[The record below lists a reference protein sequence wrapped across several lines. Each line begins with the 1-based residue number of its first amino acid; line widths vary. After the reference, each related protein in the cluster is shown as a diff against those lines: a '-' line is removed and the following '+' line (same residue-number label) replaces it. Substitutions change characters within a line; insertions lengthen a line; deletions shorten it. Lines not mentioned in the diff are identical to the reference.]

1 MMRGGEE
8 EERCTTYTRGG
19 GEVDKRWKRGGEKAA
34 EMLPGQVSGS

>member
-19 GEVDKRWKRGGEKAA
+19 GEVYNLYKRRRRG
-34 EMLPGQVSGS
+34 